1 VEWIAIAVIFITS
14 FFDAVRDASRNNPG
28 WRRPEGRL
36 PWPMIDKWHLV
47 KRLAFYTPLVFI
59 LVAHV
64 NYIFII
70 PVIVI
75 SYFLWHKGNRF

>member
-1 VEWIAIAVIFITS
+1 MEWIAIAVIFITS

-47 KRLAFYTPLVFI
+47 KR
-59 LVAHV
+59 
-64 NYIFII
+64 
-70 PVIVI
+70 
-75 SYFLWHKGNRF
+75 